1 MQVSEML
8 VSVLTIVVSLVGS
21 WLVARWTLRAQRA
34 TSAHAAAVDR
44 LLPSLARLRALLHE
58 SSVRSWDSEDVA
70 AAMNEFESLCM
81 QHASTL
87 PPGIRSVR
95 FDVRA
100 AVGNYFGGVSLASLD
115 ARIADFPLAEPHPYW
130 RAISVS
136 YLEYVMTRLQQS
148 LVQPRAAP
156 MVHFSDWRRD
166 EDDLGR

>member
-1 MQVSEML
+1 MPLSEVL
-8 VSVLTIVVSLVGS
+8 WSSLTIIVSLVGS

-34 TSAHAAAVDR
+34 TSAHAAAIDR

-58 SSVRSWDSEDVA
+58 SSVRNWDSEDVA
-70 AAMNEFESLCM
+70 AAVNEFESLCM
-81 QHASTL
+81 QHASAL

-100 AVGNYFGGVSLASLD
+100 ALGNYFGGVSLASLD
-115 ARIADFPLAEPHPYW
+115 ASMANLPLAEPRPYW

-136 YLEYVMTRLQQS
+136 YLEYAMTTLQQS

-166 EDDLGR
+166 EDEFHR